1 MWFPEVLVLGPGG
14 MEGFLEL
21 GLLHKFQNIK
31 FLDKVHT
38 YIGCSAGSIISLL
51 LVAGFTIPEI
61 IEEARDFNLFQDI
74 SSIKLNDFK
83 SLFFSIKDNFGL
95 LDHNVMR
102 QRLNVK
108 LRSKLGTIPTLY
120 QLYLF
125 TNITYISVT
134 YNLTKDETEYFS
146 WKTHPD
152 ILATDA
158 SILSMNIPILFHKLR
173 FRECVYIDGAFGDP
187 YPIKYLD
194 DGKTNIL
201 GVHIPSDNPQ
211 REKKDIA
218 ENEIRYLNKVLHASM
233 TQLYKNQTK
242 AASSHVKHIILYSP
256 TIDITGITYTNETKK
271 EMILTGYQEAIKFLK
286 TINCENALV
295 LSDIAEMSNIQALL
309 DDEEYEEEEEGEGE
323 GEGEREDEG
332 SKAEG

>member
-1 MWFPEVLVLGPGG
+1 MSNLNKWFPEVLVLGPGG

-21 GLLHKFQNIK
+21 GLLHKFQKIK

-51 LVAGFTIPEI
+51 MVAGFTIPEI
-61 IEEARDFNLFQDI
+61 IEEARNFNLFQDI

-102 QRLNVK
+102 EHLNLR
-108 LRSKLGTIPTLY
+108 LRSKLGITPTLY
-120 QLYLF
+120 QLYLI

-134 YNLTKDETEYFS
+134 YNLTKDEPEYFS

-152 ILATDA
+152 VLATDA
-158 SILSMNIPILFHKLR
+158 CILSINIPILFYRLR
-173 FRECVYIDGAFGDP
+173 FRGCVYIDGAFGDP
-187 YPIKYLD
+187 YPVKYLD
-194 DGKTNIL
+194 DGKNNIL

-211 REKKDIA
+211 REKRDIA
-218 ENEIRYLNKVLHASM
+218 DDDIRYLNKVLHASM
-233 TQLYKNQTK
+233 TQLYKIHNQM
-242 AASSHVKHIILYSP
+242 SSPRVKHITLFSP

-271 EMILTGYQEAIKFLK
+271 EMILSGYQEAIKFLK
-286 TINCENALV
+286 TINWENALD
-295 LSDIAEMSNIQALL
+295 LTDITEMSTIQSLL
-309 DDEEYEEEEEGEGE
+309 DDEDDEEDEEEENKTE
-323 GEGEREDEG
+323 
-332 SKAEG
+332 